1 MSESNTTGTLQAG
14 EVLNNTYVI
23 DMLVGLGGTG
33 EVYRA
38 HNKVTGRLLAVK
50 ILRREFASDEN
61 FINLMRREASVL
73 HEVVDDAVVR
83 YYDLLESDAHGGFV
97 FLVMEFIEG
106 PSLAQIIKE
115 KGPVPPSDLMKIAS
129 RIAKGLKAAHDKKA
143 FHRDLSPDNVIL
155 RDGSPDKAVLIDFG
169 IARDVNENAQTVV
182 GDGFAGKYQYASP
195 EQMDGKVDARSDLY
209 SLGITL
215 LTGFRG
221 KAMGVGSSLM
231 EIVQTKMQVVDT
243 SAVPAPL
250 GPLIAQLVA
259 PRPED
264 RFQSADAVLKALAG
278 GASMRSGGGIDALL
292 DDGATVVAPRT
303 GAAPSPYVSQTGH
316 AKTTLP
322 PEPVATRKSGGG
334 LKWVIIALLIAA
346 LGGGGWFFGMGP
358 GKEMLLGPQYP
369 AVANWQFD
377 ARFTDGTLQA
387 DGQVQGPEAA
397 ASLRAALGLPAD
409 GGDFENASGAPL
421 PDWEARMAAL
431 VNAVAPL
438 SDWSLQVENLNASLQ
453 GTAKD
458 ETEVTTVTMAARAA
472 ATAAGLNI
480 DVSLQASAMAVELAV
495 IESTMR
501 QFESCGALRASGG
514 DGVVLQ
520 PDEPLILSGIIARE
534 GDIDV
539 LSAGLEDILAGRQI
553 DFNLA
558 VLNEPVCLID
568 NMLPSQSNLA
578 LNIDFRYGD
587 REGEARDSVYHL
599 GENPVIETTLPA
611 SAAGYMTSFYVDME
625 GQVFHLLPHMSR
637 PDNNLA
643 TLGVVEGAIRRVRL
657 SWPVAEASTSQLGF
671 NVVEPFGTNMVI
683 SIVTEEPLFDALRP
697 RAESIAAF
705 MEAFRAQSDIL
716 ELPQTMVTRR
726 YLITEQ

>member
-1 MSESNTTGTLQAG
+1 LSESDNTGTLQPG

-83 YYDLLESDAHGGFV
+83 YYDLLESDTHGGFV

-115 KGPVPPSDLMKIAS
+115 KGPVAPADLMKIAG

-221 KAMGVGSSLM
+221 KPMGVGASLM

-243 SAVPAPL
+243 SALPSPL
-250 GPLIAQLVA
+250 GPLVAQLVA

-264 RFQSADAVLKALAG
+264 RFQSADAVLLALKG
-278 GASMRSGGGIDALL
+278 GRAALPIY
-292 DDGATVVAPRT
+292 DGATIIAPRAGST
-303 GAAPSPYVSQTGH
+303 PGAYVSQTGHSAPTSH

-322 PEPVATRKSGGG
+322 PEPVASRKGGGG
-334 LKWVIIALLIAA
+334 LKWVMILVLLAA
-346 LGGGGWFFGMGP
+346 LGGGGWYFGMGP
-358 GKEMLLGPQYP
+358 GKEMLLGPDYP
-369 AVANWQFD
+369 LEDSWQFD
-377 ARFTDGTLQA
+377 ASFNNGQLLVDGH
-387 DGQVQGPEAA
+387 VQGPEAA
-397 ASLRAALGLPAD
+397 AELRSALGLAAD
-409 GGDFENASGAPL
+409 EGQLENASGAPSA
-421 PDWEARMAAL
+421 DWEAHMAAL
-431 VNAVAPL
+431 VNAARPL
-438 SDWSLQVENLNASLQ
+438 SQWELAVEGATATLKGTAADAAQVESVDRA
-453 GTAKD
+453 T
-458 ETEVTTVTMAARAA
+458 RAA
-472 ATAAGLNI
+472 ASAADLTLNI
-480 DVSLQASAMAVELAV
+480 ALQPNVQPVELAV
-495 IESTMR
+495 IESAIR
-501 QFESCGALRASGG
+501 QYESCGTLRASGG

-520 PDEPLILSGIIARE
+520 AGEALALSGIVARE
-534 GDIDV
+534 GDLDV
-539 LSAGLEDILAGRQI
+539 LRAGLEDVLDGRQI

-568 NMLPSQSNLA
+568 NMLPAQSSLVLNL
-578 LNIDFRYGD
+578 DFGYGD
-587 REGEARDSVYHL
+587 REGEARDGVYHL
-599 GENPVIETTLPA
+599 GENPVIEATLPA
-611 SAAGYMTSFYVDME
+611 GAVGFLTAFYVDMD
-625 GQVFHLLPHMSR
+625 GQVFHLLPHMAR
-637 PDNNLA
+637 PDNNIEDVGA
-643 TLGVVEGAIRRVRL
+643 VDGAIRRVRL

-671 NVVEPFGTNMVI
+671 NVVEPFGTNM
-683 SIVTEEPLFDALRP
+683 IVAILTDTPLFDRLRP
-697 RAESIAAF
+697 RAESIGAF
-705 MEAFRAQSDIL
+705 MEAFRGRSMVLDL
-716 ELPQTMVTRR
+716 SQTMVTRR
-726 YLITEQ
+726 YLVTEE